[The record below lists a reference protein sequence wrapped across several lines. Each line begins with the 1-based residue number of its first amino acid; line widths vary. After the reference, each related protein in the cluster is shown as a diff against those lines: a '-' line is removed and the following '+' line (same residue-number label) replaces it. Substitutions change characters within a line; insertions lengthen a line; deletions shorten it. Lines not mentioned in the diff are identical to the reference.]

1 MDGIWMFQAWIQERG
16 HWKWIL
22 FLAPAVRVFSSE
34 RLISADQTFVATAAA
49 LLPSEEQVMAAPVAA
64 T

>member
-1 MDGIWMFQAWIQERG
+1 
-16 HWKWIL
+16 
-22 FLAPAVRVFSSE
+22 VRVFSSE